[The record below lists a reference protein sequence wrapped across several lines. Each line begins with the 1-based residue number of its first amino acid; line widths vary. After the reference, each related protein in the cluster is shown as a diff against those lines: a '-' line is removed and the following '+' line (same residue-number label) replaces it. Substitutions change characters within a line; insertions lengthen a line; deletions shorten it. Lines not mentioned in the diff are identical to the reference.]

1 MTCITGKI
9 TFWLF
14 EYLMYVLTEIFPCC
28 SNAMATAA
36 SGVHQGH
43 PIPQGHLGP
52 VVNRGQED
60 HLHSPAS
67 GYNLTAAQQP
77 PWVR

>member
-1 MTCITGKI
+1 MICIIGKDWSLSSRI
-9 TFWLF
+9 PTF
-14 EYLMYVLTEIFPCC
+14 IFLRY
-28 SNAMATAA
+28 SNAMASAA

-60 HLHSPAS
+60 HLHSPAG

>member
-1 MTCITGKI
+1 
-9 TFWLF
+9 
-14 EYLMYVLTEIFPCC
+14 
-28 SNAMATAA
+28 MATAA

-60 HLHSPAS
+60 HLHSPAG
-67 GYNLTAAQQP
+67 GYNLTTAQHTQQP

>member
-1 MTCITGKI
+1 
-9 TFWLF
+9 
-14 EYLMYVLTEIFPCC
+14 MYSLRYFLVC

-60 HLHSPAS
+60 HLHSPAG
-67 GYNLTAAQQP
+67 GYNLTTAQHTQQP